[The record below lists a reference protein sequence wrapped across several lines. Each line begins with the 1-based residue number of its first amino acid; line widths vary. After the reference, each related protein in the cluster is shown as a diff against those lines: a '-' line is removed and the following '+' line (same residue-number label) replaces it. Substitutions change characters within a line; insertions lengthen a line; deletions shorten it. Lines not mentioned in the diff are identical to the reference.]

1 MELDRTRIFNLKHG
15 LPKDTFSGTKI
26 KYHK

>member
-1 MELDRTRIFNLKHG
+1 MELDRTRIFNQKYE
-15 LPKDTFSGTKI
+15 LPKEVLHGTKI